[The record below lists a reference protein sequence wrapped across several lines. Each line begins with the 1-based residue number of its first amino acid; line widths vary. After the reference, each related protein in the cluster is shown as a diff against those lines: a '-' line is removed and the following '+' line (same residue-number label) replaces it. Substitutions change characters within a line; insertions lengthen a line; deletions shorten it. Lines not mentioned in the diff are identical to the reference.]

1 MRLLLGRFKVILTE
15 TSKKVLIS
23 SMSDNKSKF
32 SLNSKITITA
42 AVLLVLAL
50 IFFFIT
56 KNASDQVSK
65 VLEKV
70 QLNNKSENIVQS
82 SIVRTTTKYIP
93 SVIDKADILLKK
105 PGIITWEDI
114 VEVSPDEQKTLYSGF
129 TQEQKD
135 NLVKTWNDL
144 KVKTGGD
151 PAKARD

>member
-1 MRLLLGRFKVILTE
+1 
-15 TSKKVLIS
+15 
-23 SMSDNKSKF
+23 MSDKNSKSNI
-32 SLNSKITITA
+32 NSKITIA
-42 AVLLVLAL
+42 AIIILVIAL

-82 SIVRTTTKYIP
+82 SVVRTTTKYIP
-93 SVIDKADILLKK
+93 SVIDKADILFKK
-105 PGIITWEDI
+105 PGAITWEDI
-114 VEVSPDEQKTLYSGF
+114 FEVSPEEQKTLYSGF

-144 KVKTGGD
+144 KTTTGGD
-151 PAKARD
+151 PAKARG